1 MEERTNMCK
10 RVELHLHTNMSAMDG
25 INTASE
31 FIEEAKERGM
41 SAIAITDHGVVQ
53 AFPEAYKAAK
63 RNDMK
68 LIYGMEGYF
77 VNDKEQIM
85 FGDADEKLD
94 GTFVIVDIE
103 TTGLNCNK
111 DKIIEIAACKIC
123 NKEIIDEF
131 SSLVNPGID
140 IPKEIE
146 ELTGITNEMVA
157 ESPDTKK
164 VLKQFIEFCDDHTLV
179 AHNAKFDIGFINT
192 ATKESSINFN
202 PRYIDTLALARFLL
216 PEYRC
221 HKLSV
226 LCRELE
232 IENDSEH
239 RAASDA
245 EATAKILIK
254 FFGMLEEKGILN
266 VSKIDESNDVPYYK
280 GKRYHITILVEN
292 KIGLKNLYRLV
303 SKSHT
308 EHFWKRPVILRS
320 ELIKYGEGLFYG
332 SACSEGEIFEAILEG
347 KSDEELDRMS
357 DFYNF
362 LEVQP
367 IENNK
372 YLIETGQVADEEG
385 LRELNKRIVELGARN
400 AKMVVASGDVHFLN
414 TDDGQSRKI
423 LMHSQGYESY
433 DNQPDMRLKTTE
445 EMLDEFSYLGKDTAK
460 EIVIRT
466 PNIIAD
472 LIDDDIEPFPQTNN
486 YPKMNDSEER
496 IKMWS
501 YIGAR
506 KKYGKH
512 IPSFVE
518 ERLNWELDKIIENGY
533 ADLYMIASEMVKPS
547 HRKGYVVGSRGSIA
561 SSVVAYFL
569 EITEINPVAPH
580 YYCDKCG
587 YSELS
592 NDANCGCDLPD
603 KICPGCGQKLVKDG
617 FNIPVE
623 TFMGAD
629 GEREPDMDFNFAPEI
644 RDEIE
649 EHLRKQFGAENIVRA
664 GTISSIGKK
673 VAERFVLN
681 YCDDK
686 KITYSSDRVD
696 EYVWKLQNVK
706 RTTGLHPGGTIIIPK
721 GKEILDFT
729 PVHYPANNIDSGM
742 ITTHFDYYA
751 LFDSL
756 YKFDILMHDTP
767 SMLRKLEQITG
778 VNPETIPL
786 NDVKTMELFS
796 EGRTCGVPEFYT
808 EFVKD
813 MMKKT
818 GVNCFDDL
826 IRISGLSHGTDV
838 WLDNGECAIEEGV
851 KLSDLIS
858 TRDDVTVYLERNG
871 YNRKEAFKISE
882 RVRKG
887 KGLTEEQEEEMYQKG
902 IQEWYIDSCNTVKY
916 LFPRAHAASYVL
928 LAYRV
933 AYYKAHYPLE
943 FYCAY
948 FTMHADKFDADL
960 FINNSSELKEKI
972 IEYKESDESSKRE
985 MRYIMETCQE
995 MYDAGFKFVSDTIKN
1010 DSFES
1015 FFVEDGKLRPKLK
1028 YN

>member
-1 MEERTNMCK
+1 MNNQ

-25 INTASE
+25 INTATE
-31 FIEEAKERGM
+31 YIEEAKERGM
-41 SAIAITDHGVVQ
+41 SAIAVTDHGVVQ

-77 VNDKEQIM
+77 VNDKEQIV

-94 GTFVIVDIE
+94 GAFVIVDIE
-103 TTGLNCNK
+103 TTGLDCNK
-111 DKIIEIAACKIC
+111 DKIIEIGACKIR
-123 NKEIIDEF
+123 NKEIIEEF

-157 ESPDTKK
+157 ESPDIKT
-164 VLKQFIEFCDDHTLV
+164 VLKQFIEFCDDYTLV
-179 AHNAKFDIGFINT
+179 AHNAKFDIGFINN
-192 ATKESSINFN
+192 ATKENGIKFN
-202 PRYIDTLALARFLL
+202 PRYIDTLPLARFLL

-245 EATAKILIK
+245 EATAKILVK
-254 FFGMLEEKGILN
+254 FFGMLEEKGISN

-320 ELIKYGEGLFYG
+320 ELIKYGEGLLYG

-414 TDDGQSRKI
+414 TDDGECRKI
-423 LMHSQGYESY
+423 LLHSQGYESY
-433 DNQPDMRLKTTE
+433 DNQPNMRLKTTE

-466 PNIIAD
+466 PNIITD
-472 LIDDDIEPFPQTNN
+472 LIDDDIEPFPQTNS

-506 KKYGKH
+506 KKYGEH

-580 YYCDKCG
+580 YYCEKCG
-587 YSELS
+587 YSDLS
-592 NDANCGCDLPD
+592 DDANCGCDLPD
-603 KICPGCGQKLVKDG
+603 KICPECGQELLKDG

-629 GEREPDMDFNFAPEI
+629 GDREPNFDFNVAPEI
-644 RDEIE
+644 IDEVSE
-649 EHLRKQFGAENIVRA
+649 RLRNLFGENSIVRA
-664 GTISSIGKK
+664 GTISTLEEETAFRYSEKYACVNKHEYSCERMNEYINRISK
-673 VAERFVLN
+673 VKS
-681 YCDDK
+681 Y
-686 KITYSSDRVD
+686 TGMQP
-696 EYVWKLQNVK
+696 YVYFIV
-706 RTTGLHPGGTIIIPK
+706 PK
-721 GKEILDFT
+721 EKELLDFT
-729 PVHYPANNIDSGM
+729 PVQHLGRFTI
-742 ITTHFDYYA
+742 THFDYRS
-751 LFDSL
+751 LNNGL
-756 YKFDILMHDTP
+756 YKLDLSLCDMPVIIK
-767 SMLRKLEQITG
+767 KLEQLTG
-778 VNPETIPL
+778 VNPEKIPL
-786 NDVKTMELFS
+786 NDKETMELFS
-796 EGRTCGVPEFYT
+796 IGKTCGVPEFYSD
-808 EFVKD
+808 FIKGILL
-813 MMKKT
+813 KT
-818 GVNCFDDL
+818 GVHSFDDL
-826 IRISGLSHGTDV
+826 IRISGLSRGMDV
-838 WLDNGECAIEEGV
+838 WIGNGEYDIQEGNI
-851 KLSDLIS
+851 KLSDIIS
-858 TRDDVTVYLERNG
+858 TRDDITLYLEKNG
-871 YNRKEAFKISE
+871 YGRKEAFKIAE

-887 KGLTEEQEEEMYQKG
+887 IGLTEEQKEEMYQNE
-902 IQEWYIDSCNTVKY
+902 IPEWYIDSCNIVKY
-916 LFPRAHAASYVL
+916 LIPRAYAASGAL

-948 FTMHADKFDADL
+948 FTLHADEFDADL
-960 FINNSSELKEKI
+960 LVNNSLDLKKKI
-972 IEYKESDESSKRE
+972 AEYKESQEHLERE
-985 MRYIMETCQE
+985 LVDIMEVCQE
-995 MYDAGFKFVSDTIKN
+995 MYGAGFNFVSDTIKN

-1015 FFVEDGKLRPKLK
+1015 FLIEDGKLRPKLK

>member
-1 MEERTNMCK
+1 MNRQ

-41 SAIAITDHGVVQ
+41 SSIAITDHGVVQ

-77 VNDKEQIM
+77 VNDKEQIV
-85 FGDADEKLD
+85 FGDVDEKLD
-94 GTFVIVDIE
+94 GAFVIVDIE
-103 TTGLNCNK
+103 TTGLDCNK
-111 DKIIEIAACKIC
+111 DKIIEVAACKIH
-123 NKEIIDEF
+123 NKEIIEEF

-157 ESPDTKK
+157 ESPDIKT
-164 VLKQFIEFCDDHTLV
+164 VLKQFVEFCDDYTLV
-179 AHNAKFDIGFINT
+179 AHNAKFDIGFINN
-192 ATKESSINFN
+192 ATKENGIKFN

-232 IENDSEH
+232 IENNSEH
-239 RAASDA
+239 RAASDTK
-245 EATAKILIK
+245 ATAEILIK
-254 FFGMLEEKGILN
+254 FINMLEEKGISN
-266 VSKIDESNDVPYYK
+266 VSKIDENNDVPYYK

-308 EHFWKRPVILRS
+308 EHFWKRPIILRS
-320 ELIKYGEGLFYG
+320 ELIKYGEGLLYG
-332 SACSEGEIFEAILEG
+332 SACSEGEIFKAILEG
-347 KSDEELDRMS
+347 KSDEELDKMS

-372 YLIETGQVADEEG
+372 YLIEIGQVLDEEG
-385 LRELNKRIVELGARN
+385 LRELNKRIVELGERN

-414 TDDGQSRKI
+414 TDDGECRKI

-433 DNQPDMRLKTTE
+433 DNQPDMRLKNTE
-445 EMLDEFSYLGKDTAK
+445 EMLEEFSYLGEDIAN

-472 LIDDDIEPFPQTNN
+472 LVDDDIEPFPQTNN

-496 IKMWS
+496 IRMWS
-501 YIGAR
+501 YIGSR
-506 KKYGKH
+506 RKYGEH

-518 ERLNWELDKIIENGY
+518 ERLKWELEKITENGY
-533 ADLYMIASEMVKPS
+533 ADLYMIASEMVKLS

-569 EITEINPVAPH
+569 KITEINPVVPH
-580 YYCDKCG
+580 YYCEKCG
-587 YSELS
+587 YSELR

-603 KICPGCGQKLVKDG
+603 KICPECGQELLKDG

-623 TFMGAD
+623 TFMGSD
-629 GEREPDMDFNFAPEI
+629 GDKEPDMDFNFAPEI
-644 RDEIE
+644 RDEVEARIW
-649 EHLRKQFGAENIVRA
+649 KIFGEDKVVCV
-664 GTISSIGKK
+664 GTVSTISEE
-673 VAERFVLN
+673 VAERYVLN
-681 YCDDK
+681 YCK
-686 KITYSSDRVD
+686 EKNIAYSNERISD
-696 EYVWKLQNVK
+696 YVWKLRK
-706 RTTGLHPGGTIIIPK
+706 IKITTGLHPDGVMIIP
-721 GKEILDFT
+721 ENMDIFDFT
-729 PVHYPANNIDSGM
+729 PLHCPANNIDSG
-742 ITTHFDYYA
+742 ILTTHFDYYN
-751 LFDSL
+751 LFDCL
-756 YKFDILMHDTP
+756 YKFDILTHDMP
-767 SMLRKLEQITG
+767 SMLYKLEKLTG
-778 VNPETIPL
+778 IKQTTIPL
-786 NDVKTMELFS
+786 NDKKTMELFS

-808 EFVKD
+808 EFVKN
-813 MMKKT
+813 MMETT
-818 GVNCFDDL
+818 GINSFDDL
-826 IRISGLSHGTDV
+826 IRISALSHGTDV
-838 WLDNGECAIEEGV
+838 WLGNGECAIEEGV

-858 TRDDVTVYLERNG
+858 TRDDITLYLRKNG
-871 YNRKEAFKISE
+871 YENIEAFKIAE

-887 KGLTEEQEEEMYQKG
+887 KGLTEEQEEEMHQKG
-902 IQEWYIDSCNTVKY
+902 IPGWYIDSCNTVKY

-948 FTMHADKFDADL
+948 FTMHADEFDADL
-960 FINNSSELKEKI
+960 LINNSSKLSEKI

-985 MRYIMETCQE
+985 MRYVMEVCQE
-995 MYDAGFKFVSDTIKN
+995 MYDAGFKFVSNAIKN

-1015 FFVEDGKLRPKLK
+1015 FFIEDDKLRPKLK

>member
-1 MEERTNMCK
+1 MNKQRI
-10 RVELHLHTNMSAMDG
+10 ELHLHTNMSTMDG

-31 FIEEAKERGM
+31 YIEEAKELGM

-77 VNDKEQIM
+77 VNDKEQIV
-85 FGDADEKLD
+85 FGNPNDKFN

-103 TTGLNCNK
+103 TTGLDCNK
-111 DKIIEIAACKIC
+111 DKIIEIAACKIRD
-123 NKEIIDEF
+123 KEIVEKF

-146 ELTGITNEMVA
+146 ELTEITNEMVA
-157 ESPDTKK
+157 ESPDIKT
-164 VLKQFIEFCDDHTLV
+164 VLKQFIDFCEDHTLV
-179 AHNAKFDIGFINT
+179 AHNAQFDIGFISK
-192 ATKESSINFN
+192 ALKENGISLN
-202 PRYIDTLALARFLL
+202 PWYIDTLSLARFLL

-239 RAASDA
+239 RAAADA
-245 EATAKILIK
+245 EVTAKILVK
-254 FFGMLEEKGILN
+254 FFDMLEEKGISD

-292 KIGLKNLYRLV
+292 KVGLKNLYRLV

-308 EHFWKRPVILRS
+308 EHFWRRPIILRS
-320 ELIKYGEGLFYG
+320 ELTKYGEGLLYG

-372 YLIETGQVADEEG
+372 YLIKTGQVADEEG
-385 LRELNKRIVELGARN
+385 LRELNRRIVELGERN

-414 TDDGQSRKI
+414 TDDGECRKI
-423 LMHSQGYESY
+423 LMHSRGYEGY
-433 DNQPDMRLKTTE
+433 DNQPDMRLKSTE
-445 EMLDEFSYLGKDTAK
+445 EMLEEFSYLGEDTAK

-472 LIDDDIEPFPQTNN
+472 LVDDDIEPFPQTNN
-486 YPKMNDSEER
+486 YPKMKDSEER
-496 IKMWS
+496 ITIWS

-506 KKYGKH
+506 RKYGEN

-518 ERLNWELDKIIENGY
+518 ERLKWELDKIIENGY
-533 ADLYMIASEMVKPS
+533 ADLYMIACEMVKSS
-547 HRKGYVVGSRGSIA
+547 HRKGYIVGSRGSIA
-561 SSVVAYFL
+561 SSIVSYFL
-569 EITEINPVAPH
+569 GSTETNPVAPH
-580 YYCDKCG
+580 YYCGKCG
-587 YSELS
+587 YSELRD
-592 NDANCGCDLPD
+592 NANCGCDLPD
-603 KICPGCGQKLVKDG
+603 KICPECGQELLKDG
-617 FNIPVE
+617 FNIPAE

-629 GEREPDMDFNFAPEI
+629 GDRVPDIDLNFATEI
-644 RDEIE
+644 RDEVE
-649 EHLRKQFGAENIVRA
+649 KHLKKQFGAKNIIRA
-664 GTISSIGKK
+664 GTISSTSEKM
-673 VAERFVLN
+673 AERFVLD
-681 YCDDK
+681 YCKDK
-686 KITYSSDRVD
+686 NIAYSDARIA
-696 EYVWKLQNVK
+696 EYVWKLRNVK
-706 RTTGLHPGGTIIIPK
+706 RTTGLHPGGTIIIPE

-729 PVHYPANNIDSGM
+729 PVNYPANDINSDIV
-742 ITTHFDYYA
+742 TTHFDYYA
-751 LFDSL
+751 LCDCL

-767 SMLRKLEQITG
+767 SMLRKLEQLTG
-778 VNPETIPL
+778 INPETIPL
-786 NDVKTMELFS
+786 NDEKTMELFS
-796 EGRTCGVPEFYT
+796 KGKTCGVPEFYT
-808 EFVKD
+808 EFVRN
-813 MMKKT
+813 MMKVT
-818 GVNCFDDL
+818 GVNSFDDL

-838 WLDNGECAIEEGV
+838 WIGNGEYAIEDGV

-858 TRDDVTVYLERNG
+858 TRDDITIYLERCG
-871 YNRKEAFKISE
+871 YDRREAFKIAE

-887 KGLTEEQEEEMYQKG
+887 KGLTEEQEEEMCQKG
-902 IQEWYIDSCNTVKY
+902 IPDWYIDSCNTVKY
-916 LFPRAHAASYVL
+916 LFPRAHALSYVL
-928 LAYRV
+928 HAYRV
-933 AYYKAHYPLE
+933 AYFKAHRPLE

-948 FTMHADKFDADL
+948 FTMNADRFDADL
-960 FINNSSELKEKI
+960 LINNSAELKEKI
-972 IEYKESDESSKRE
+972 MEYKESDESSKRE
-985 MRYIMETCQE
+985 MRYVMEVCQE
-995 MYDAGFKFVSDTIKN
+995 MYDEGYGFVSDKIKN
-1010 DSFES
+1010 EKFDSF
-1015 FFVEDGKLRPKLK
+1015 FIEDGKIRPKLK

>member
-31 FIEEAKERGM
+31 FIEEAKVRGM

-77 VNDKEQIM
+77 VNDKEQIV

-103 TTGLNCNK
+103 TTGLDCNK

-146 ELTGITNEMVA
+146 ELTGISNEMVA
-157 ESPDTKK
+157 ESPDIKT
-164 VLKQFIEFCDDHTLV
+164 VLKQFIEFCEDYTLV

-192 ATKESSINFN
+192 ATKKNGINFN
-202 PRYIDTLALARFLL
+202 PRHIDTLALARFLL
-216 PEYRC
+216 PKYRC

-254 FFGMLEEKGILN
+254 FFGMLEEKGILY
-266 VSKIDESNDVPYYK
+266 VSKIDENNDVPYYK
-280 GKRYHITILVEN
+280 GNRYHITILVEN

-308 EHFWKRPVILRS
+308 DHFWKRPIILRS
-320 ELIKYGEGLFYG
+320 ELIKYGEGLLYG

-347 KSDEELDRMS
+347 KSDEEIDRMS

-372 YLIETGQVADEEG
+372 HLIETGQVADEEG
-385 LRELNKRIVELGARN
+385 LRELNKRIIELGERN

-414 TDDGQSRKI
+414 TDDGECRKI
-423 LMHSQGYESY
+423 LMHSKGYENC
-433 DNQPDMRLKTTE
+433 DNQPDMRLKSTE
-445 EMLDEFSYLGKDTAK
+445 EMLEEFSYLGEDIAK

-472 LIDDDIEPFPQTNN
+472 LVDDDIEPFPLTNN
-486 YPKMNDSEER
+486 YPKMKDSEEQIR
-496 IKMWS
+496 MWS

-506 KKYGKH
+506 RKYGEN
-512 IPSFVE
+512 IPSFAE
-518 ERLNWELDKIIENGY
+518 ERLKWELDKIIENGY
-533 ADLYMIASEMVKPS
+533 ADLYMIASGMVEIS
-547 HRKGYVVGSRGSIA
+547 HKKGYVVGSRGSIA
-561 SSVVAYFL
+561 SSIVAYFL
-569 EITEINPVAPH
+569 GITETNPVAPH
-580 YYCDKCG
+580 YYCGKCG
-587 YSELS
+587 YSELRD
-592 NDANCGCDLPD
+592 DANCGCDLPD
-603 KICPGCGQKLVKDG
+603 KICPECGRELLKDG
-617 FNIPVE
+617 FNIPAE

-629 GEREPDMDFNFAPEI
+629 GDRVPDMDFNFAPEI
-644 RDEIE
+644 RDEIH
-649 EHLRKQFGAENIVRA
+649 EHLEKQFGSENIIRA
-664 GTISSIGKK
+664 GTISSTSEKI
-673 VAERFVLN
+673 AERFVLD
-681 YCDDK
+681 YCKDK
-686 KITYSSDRVD
+686 NIAYSDARVE
-696 EYVWKLQNVK
+696 EYIWKLRNVK
-706 RTTGLHPGGTIIIPK
+706 RTTGLHPGGTIIIPE

-729 PVHYPANNIDSGM
+729 PVNYPANDINSDIV
-742 ITTHFDYYA
+742 TTHFDYYA
-751 LFDSL
+751 LCDCL

-767 SMLRKLEQITG
+767 SMLRKLEQFTG
-778 VNPETIPL
+778 INPETIPL
-786 NDVKTMELFS
+786 NDEKTMELFS
-796 EGRTCGVPEFYT
+796 KGKTCGVPEFYT
-808 EFVKD
+808 EFVRN
-813 MMKKT
+813 MMKVT
-818 GVNCFDDL
+818 GVNSFDDL

-838 WLDNGECAIEEGV
+838 WIGNGEYAIEDGV

-858 TRDDVTVYLERNG
+858 TRDDIAIYLERCG
-871 YNRKEAFKISE
+871 YDRREAFKIAE

-902 IQEWYIDSCNTVKY
+902 IPDWYIESCNTVKY
-916 LFPRAHAASYVL
+916 LFPRAHALSYVL

-933 AYYKAHYPLE
+933 AYFKAHRPLE
-943 FYCAY
+943 FY
-948 FTMHADKFDADL
+948 
-960 FINNSSELKEKI
+960 
-972 IEYKESDESSKRE
+972 
-985 MRYIMETCQE
+985 
-995 MYDAGFKFVSDTIKN
+995 
-1010 DSFES
+1010 
-1015 FFVEDGKLRPKLK
+1015 
-1028 YN
+1028 